1 MIDTHLQTIIAE
13 QPYPLL
19 AMTLSGAH
27 LYGFPS
33 PDSDYDLRGVYIL
46 PVHEVLGLYE
56 GRESITS
63 MSVRSGLEI
72 DLVMHDIKKFFSLLV
87 NKKSGLVLEQIYSPL
102 LLYAAPEHEELKQLA
117 RVHFAPSL
125 SSLLRL
131 CGKSVEAVQ

>member
-1 MIDTHLQTIIAE
+1 MIDTRLQDIITE

-46 PVHEVLGLYE
+46 PAREVLGLYE
-56 GRESITS
+56 GHESITS
-63 MSVRSGLEI
+63 MLVRSGIEI
-72 DLVMHDIKKFFSLLV
+72 DLVMHDVKKFFLLLV

-102 LLYAAPEHEELKQLA
+102 VLYVAPEHDELKHLA
-117 RVHFAPSL
+117 QHFI
-125 SSLLRL
+125 
-131 CGKSVEAVQ
+131 